1 MLPAPLRGLF
11 SLECSWLLYVFQNYS
26 FVAKIIEGHEN
37 NKLFFGVSLF
47 CRYFCSVNDT
57 KDMDLNFSGII
68 IGVATFLIIGLFHP
82 LVIKAEY
89 YIGVKSWWLFLLLGV
104 VFSFASLLAGNL
116 ILSIIL
122 GVVAFSSFWGI
133 GEVFQQ
139 KKRVEKG
146 WFPANP
152 KRKNK

>member
-1 MLPAPLRGLF
+1 M
-11 SLECSWLLYVFQNYS
+11 
-26 FVAKIIEGHEN
+26 
-37 NKLFFGVSLF
+37 
-47 CRYFCSVNDT
+47 
-57 KDMDLNFSGII
+57 NFSGIV

-104 VFSFASLLAGNL
+104 ASAVASLLVANL
-116 ILSIIL
+116 TLSILL
-122 GVVAFSSFWGI
+122 GVVAFSSFWSI
-133 GEVFQQ
+133 GEVFEQ

-152 KRKNK
+152 KKKK

>member
-1 MLPAPLRGLF
+1 
-11 SLECSWLLYVFQNYS
+11 
-26 FVAKIIEGHEN
+26 
-37 NKLFFGVSLF
+37 
-47 CRYFCSVNDT
+47 
-57 KDMDLNFSGII
+57 MDFNFSGII

-89 YIGVKSWWLFLLLGV
+89 HIGVKSWWFFLLLGIL
-104 VFSFASLLAGNL
+104 SAIASLLVANL
-116 ILSIIL
+116 IISILL
-122 GVVAFSSFWGI
+122 GVVAFSSFWSI

-152 KRKNK
+152 KRKKKSKA

>member
-1 MLPAPLRGLF
+1 
-11 SLECSWLLYVFQNYS
+11 
-26 FVAKIIEGHEN
+26 
-37 NKLFFGVSLF
+37 
-47 CRYFCSVNDT
+47 
-57 KDMDLNFSGII
+57 MDFNFSGII

-89 YIGVKSWWLFLLLGV
+89 YIGVKSWWLFLLLGIV
-104 VFSFASLLAGNL
+104 SAAASLLVADL
-116 ILSIIL
+116 IVSILL
-122 GVVAFSSFWGI
+122 GVVAFSSLWSI

-152 KRKNK
+152 KKRK